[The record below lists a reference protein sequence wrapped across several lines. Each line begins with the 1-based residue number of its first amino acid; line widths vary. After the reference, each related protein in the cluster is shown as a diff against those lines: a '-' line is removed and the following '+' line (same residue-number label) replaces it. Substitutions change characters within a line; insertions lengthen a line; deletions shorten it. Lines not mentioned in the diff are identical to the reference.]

1 MKIWLVTVGEPLPS
15 DGSGERLH
23 RSGLLSEALAARGHE
38 VLWWSSTF
46 DHSHKRYRAR
56 AGREIIISDGP
67 RLRLLHGPSYRRNV
81 SFARLANHR
90 AIGRQFRALAKGERK
105 PDVIVAS
112 WPTIELSREAVAYGT
127 SEDVPVVLDV
137 RDLWPDI
144 FLELAPTWAQ
154 RMARLAVS
162 PMSRAAR
169 EAFGKAS
176 AIIGVTPAFVEWGLG
191 HAGRLATPLD
201 RAFPLGYS
209 DRPPS
214 QDAIAGAERAWGELG
229 VARDRGEFV
238 VAFAGTMGL
247 QKLDMAPVL
256 AAARALQGRGVRFVF
271 CGDGDGIDRF
281 KAMAIGLDNV
291 VFPGWVGRAEI
302 WTLLRIASVG
312 LAPYRSSLNYT
323 GNLPNKPIEY
333 LSAGL
338 PILSSLDGTL
348 RALLLR
354 HGCGIT
360 YEGADDLASA
370 LSGLLDDTG
379 RLEAMSAA
387 ASDLYRKEFVA
398 EVVYDELSRYLETIV
413 DEFPTSPADA
423 TRGKVVASC

>member
-1 MKIWLVTVGEPLPS
+1 
-15 DGSGERLH
+15 
-23 RSGLLSEALAARGHE
+23 
-38 VLWWSSTF
+38 
-46 DHSHKRYRAR
+46 
-56 AGREIIISDGP
+56 
-67 RLRLLHGPSYRRNV
+67 
-81 SFARLANHR
+81 
-90 AIGRQFRALAKGERK
+90 
-105 PDVIVAS
+105 
-112 WPTIELSREAVAYGT
+112 
-127 SEDVPVVLDV
+127 
-137 RDLWPDI
+137 
-144 FLELAPTWAQ
+144 
-154 RMARLAVS
+154 
-162 PMSRAAR
+162 
-169 EAFGKAS
+169 
-176 AIIGVTPAFVEWGLG
+176 VEWGLG